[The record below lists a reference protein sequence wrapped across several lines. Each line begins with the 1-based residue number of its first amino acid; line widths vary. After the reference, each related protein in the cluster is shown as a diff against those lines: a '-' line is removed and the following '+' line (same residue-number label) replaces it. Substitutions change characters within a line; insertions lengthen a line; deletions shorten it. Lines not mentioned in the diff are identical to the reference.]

1 MRTLFTAP
9 LLIASLACLG
19 QGKTIR
25 PEPHW
30 NYLDERKVT
39 NTVVL
44 KMTVNDTSFMETT
57 SRSSFTISV
66 PDLRKEYYIL
76 TTKTD
81 QTDDMIGN
89 LDMQVAALPEVQRD
103 SVLHRIREV
112 MSALYEPLMKME
124 TSFKVD
130 RTGKV
135 IELLERDKNK
145 EEMRTG
151 ILEAVKNIQAISREN
166 KRHTSQELDVKANR
180 MVDSLYD
187 SFAQVQVN
195 NMNLVLEPYAYNFPL
210 TGSVRQPA
218 MVTDVNAPMMN
229 GMGDL
234 PAVIEL
240 GLDELSE
247 KALVARIVTTYDAEA
262 VLKGLVTRNPDS
274 KLKKQDI
281 SLIEESTYS
290 IDRGTGWLTRSS
302 SEVRLRM
309 EKIRMVVNTVSVL
322 EIVKP

>member
-30 NYLDERKVT
+30 NYLDRRNVT
-39 NTVVL
+39 TTVAL
-44 KMTVNDTSFMETT
+44 KMTVNDSSFMETT

-66 PDLRKEYYIL
+66 PDLRKEYFVI

-89 LDMQVAALPEVQRD
+89 LDMQVAALPKVQQD
-103 SVLHRIREV
+103 SILRRIREV

-135 IELLERDKNK
+135 IELLEQDKNK
-145 EEMRTG
+145 EEMRAG
-151 ILEAVKNIQAISREN
+151 ILEAVKNIQVISREN
-166 KRHTSQELDVKANR
+166 KRHTSQELEAKASH

-195 NMNLVLEPYAYNFPL
+195 NMNLVLEPYAYNFPM
-210 TGSVRQPA
+210 TGSVRQQA

-234 PAVIEL
+234 PAIIEL
-240 GLDELSE
+240 GLDELTE
-247 KALVARIVTTYDAEA
+247 KTLVARIVTTYDAEA
-262 VLKGLVTRNPDS
+262 VLKRLVARDPNT

-281 SLIEESTYS
+281 SLVEESVYS
-290 IDRGTGWLTRSS
+290 IDRGTGWLTRST
-302 SEVRLRM
+302 SEIRLRI
-309 EKIRMVVNTVSVL
+309 EKIRMVVNTLSVL
-322 EIVKP
+322 EVVKP